1 MKSLLGSSFTIIAF
15 IVAFILIFSGV
26 SEIIQQKMSWNEI
39 LELYK
44 FSATVSGSDDV
55 LLVLAYALP
64 LGILVEISY
73 ALKEISHSIKQ
84 IKSYL
89 ITIRSAEDRYE

>member
-1 MKSLLGSSFTIIAF
+1 MKSLLGSPFTIIAF
-15 IVAFILIFSGV
+15 IIAFILMFSGV
-26 SEIIQQKMSWNEI
+26 SEMIQQKMSWI
-39 LELYK
+39 ELQQV
-44 FSATVSGSDDV
+44 TVSGSDDV
-55 LLVLAYALP
+55 LLILAYALP

>member
-1 MKSLLGSSFTIIAF
+1 MKSLLGSPFTIIAF
-15 IVAFILIFSGV
+15 IVAFILMFSGV
-26 SEIIQQKMSWNEI
+26 SEMIQQKMSWI
-39 LELYK
+39 ELQQV
-44 FSATVSGSDDV
+44 TVSGSDDV
-55 LLVLAYALP
+55 LLILAYALP

-89 ITIRSAEDRYE
+89 ITIRSAEDRYQ

>member
-1 MKSLLGSSFTIIAF
+1 MKSLLGSPFTIIAF
-15 IVAFILIFSGV
+15 IVAFILMFSGV
-26 SEIIQQKMSWNEI
+26 SEMIQQKMSWI
-39 LELYK
+39 ELQQV
-44 FSATVSGSDDV
+44 TVSGSDDV
-55 LLVLAYALP
+55 LLILAYALP

-89 ITIRSAEDRYE
+89 ITIRSVEDRYE

>member
-1 MKSLLGSSFTIIAF
+1 MKSLLGSPFTIIAF
-15 IVAFILIFSGV
+15 IVAFILMFSGV
-26 SEIIQQKMSWNEI
+26 SEMIQQKMSWI
-39 LELYK
+39 ELQQV
-44 FSATVSGSDDV
+44 TVSGSDDV
-55 LLVLAYALP
+55 LLILAYALP

-89 ITIRSAEDRYE
+89 ITIRSAE

>member
-15 IVAFILIFSGV
+15 IVAFILMFSGV
-26 SEIIQQKMSWNEI
+26 SEMIQQKMSWI
-39 LELYK
+39 ELQQV
-44 FSATVSGSDDV
+44 TVSGSDDV
-55 LLVLAYALP
+55 LLILAYALP

>member
-1 MKSLLGSSFTIIAF
+1 MKSLLGSPFTIIAF
-15 IVAFILIFSGV
+15 IVAFILMFSGV
-26 SEIIQQKMSWNEI
+26 SEMIQQKMSWI
-39 LELYK
+39 ELQQV
-44 FSATVSGSDDV
+44 TVSGSDDV
-55 LLVLAYALP
+55 LLILAYALP

-89 ITIRSAEDRYE
+89 ITIRSAEDRYG

>member
-1 MKSLLGSSFTIIAF
+1 MKSLLGSPFTIIAF
-15 IVAFILIFSGV
+15 IVAFILMFSGV
-26 SEIIQQKMSWNEI
+26 SEMIQQKMSWI
-39 LELYK
+39 ELQQV
-44 FSATVSGSDDV
+44 TVSGSDDV
-55 LLVLAYALP
+55 LLILAYALP

-89 ITIRSAEDRYE
+89 ITIRSVKS

>member
-1 MKSLLGSSFTIIAF
+1 MKSLLGSPFTIIAF
-15 IVAFILIFSGV
+15 IVAFILMFSGV
-26 SEIIQQKMSWNEI
+26 SEMIQQKMSWI
-39 LELYK
+39 ELQQV
-44 FSATVSGSDDV
+44 TVSGSDDV
-55 LLVLAYALP
+55 LLILAYALP